1 MENELTL
8 KRFSDIRRDLGYT
21 QAEFAKLLGVS
32 NTTADIER
40 GRTKLS
46 GKVVAE
52 LLRQFKI
59 NPLWLFGESE
69 QKHLET
75 SNTSVIPKVVTVD
88 SEDRENM
95 VLVNAKAAAGYPQ
108 NIQDTS
114 WYQQLP
120 AFDLPIPEFRNAT
133 YRGFQVEGDSMLPNL
148 RPGEWVLAKAVEHID
163 DVSPNK
169 MYVVVL
175 QDAVLVKKIE
185 KKPNSNNITL
195 VSLNETYPPYEIKP
209 FQIQEIWQ
217 VSSKI
222 TFGEDATTEK
232 GLLKELKDSMEEL
245 KSQFK
250 QAENWFTED
259 FNAFLAYR
267 VRSPLIETQDFCTD
281 WWPVVYDV
289 QKIIIFRPNSV
300 FSLLQEVFA

>member
-8 KRFSDIRRDLGYT
+8 KRFIEIRRDLGHT
-21 QAEFAKLLGVS
+21 QAEFAKLLGIS
-32 NTTADIER
+32 STTADIER

-52 LLRQFKI
+52 LLKQFKI

-69 QKHLET
+69 SKHLAT

-88 SEDRENM
+88 SSDQENM

-114 WYQQLP
+114 WYKELP
-120 AFDLPIPEFRNAT
+120 AFDLPLPEFRNAT

-148 RPGEWVLAKAVEHID
+148 KQGEWVLAKAIENID
-163 DVSPNK
+163 QVNPNK

-175 QDAVLVKKIE
+175 EDAVLVKKVIR
-185 KKPNSNNITL
+185 KPNSNNVSL

-217 VSSKI
+217 VNSKI
-222 TFGEDATTEK
+222 TFGVDATTET
-232 GLLKELKDSMEEL
+232 GLLKQLQESMEEL

-250 QAENWFTED
+250 KQQAG
-259 FNAFLAYR
+259 
-267 VRSPLIETQDFCTD
+267 
-281 WWPVVYDV
+281 
-289 QKIIIFRPNSV
+289 
-300 FSLLQEVFA
+300 

>member
-1 MENELTL
+1 MENDITI
-8 KRFSDIRRDLGYT
+8 KRFTDIRRDLGYT
-21 QAEFAKLLGVS
+21 QAEFAELLGIS

-52 LLRQFKI
+52 LLKQFKI
-59 NPLWLFGESE
+59 NPLWLFGESN
-69 QKHLET
+69 QQYLET
-75 SNTSVIPKVVTVD
+75 SRVSVIPKVVTVD
-88 SEDRENM
+88 SADRDNM

-148 RPGEWVLAKAVEHID
+148 QPGDWVLARAVESLEE
-163 DVSPNK
+163 VSLNK

-175 QDAVLVKKIE
+175 EDAVLVKKLE
-185 KKPNSNNITL
+185 RTPGNSKLTL
-195 VSLNETYPPYEIKP
+195 ISLNESYPPYEVDP
-209 FQIQEIWQ
+209 QQLQELWE

-222 TFGEDATTEK
+222 TFGVDATTEK
-232 GLLKELKDSMEEL
+232 GLLRQLQESMEDL
-245 KSQFK
+245 KK
-250 QAENWFTED
+250 QLGKA
-259 FNAFLAYR
+259 
-267 VRSPLIETQDFCTD
+267 
-281 WWPVVYDV
+281 
-289 QKIIIFRPNSV
+289 
-300 FSLLQEVFA
+300 

>member
-8 KRFSDIRRDLGYT
+8 KRFIEIRRDLGYT
-21 QAEFAKLLGVS
+21 QAEFAKLLGIS

-46 GKVVAE
+46 GKVVVE

-69 QKHLET
+69 NKNLAT

-88 SEDRENM
+88 SADQENM

-114 WYQQLP
+114 WYKELP
-120 AFDLPIPEFRNAT
+120 AFDLPLPEFRNAT

-148 RPGEWVLAKAVEHID
+148 KPGEWVLAKAIENID
-163 DVSPNK
+163 QVNPNK

-175 QDAVLVKKIE
+175 EDAVLVKKVIR
-185 KKPNSNNITL
+185 KPNSNNVTL

-217 VSSKI
+217 VNSKI
-222 TFGEDATTEK
+222 TFGVDATTET
-232 GLLKELKDSMEEL
+232 GLLKQLQESMEEL

-250 QAENWFTED
+250 QQQA
-259 FNAFLAYR
+259 
-267 VRSPLIETQDFCTD
+267 S
-281 WWPVVYDV
+281 
-289 QKIIIFRPNSV
+289 
-300 FSLLQEVFA
+300 

>member
-8 KRFSDIRRDLGYT
+8 KRFTDIRRELGYT
-21 QAEFAKLLGVS
+21 QADFAALLGVS

-46 GKVVAE
+46 GKVVSE
-52 LLRQFKI
+52 LLKQFKI
-59 NPLWLFGESE
+59 NPLWLFGESD
-69 QKHLET
+69 QQYLET

-88 SEDRENM
+88 SSDSDNM

-108 NIQDTS
+108 NISDTS

-148 RPGEWVLAKAVEHID
+148 QPGEWVLAAIEHID
-163 DVSPNK
+163 HVSANK

-175 QDAVLVKKIE
+175 QDSIMVKKIE
-185 KKPNSNNITL
+185 KRPNSNNITL
-195 VSLNETYPPYEIKP
+195 VSLNETYPPYDIKP
-209 FQIQEIWQ
+209 FQVQEIWE

-222 TFGEDATTEK
+222 TFNVDATTDS
-232 GLLKELKDSMEEL
+232 GLLRQLQESMQELKN
-245 KSQFK
+245 Q
-250 QAENWFTED
+250 
-259 FNAFLAYR
+259 
-267 VRSPLIETQDFCTD
+267 
-281 WWPVVYDV
+281 
-289 QKIIIFRPNSV
+289 
-300 FSLLQEVFA
+300 LQHVKKVE

>member
-8 KRFSDIRRDLGYT
+8 KRFTDIRRDLGHT

-40 GRTKLS
+40 ARTKLS
-46 GKVVAE
+46 GKVVSE
-52 LLRQFKI
+52 LLKQFKI
-59 NPLWLFGESE
+59 NPLWLFGESD
-69 QKHLET
+69 QQHLET

-88 SEDRENM
+88 AAQNDNM

-108 NIQDTS
+108 NIADTS

-148 RPGEWVLAKAVEHID
+148 HPGEWVLARAIEHID
-163 DVSPNK
+163 HVSANK

-175 QDAVLVKKIE
+175 LDSIMVKKIE
-185 KKPNSNNITL
+185 KRPNSNNISL
-195 VSLNETYPPYEIKP
+195 VSLNETYPPYDIKP
-209 FQIQEIWQ
+209 YQIQEIWE

-222 TFGEDATTEK
+222 TFNVDATTDT
-232 GLLKELKDSMEEL
+232 GLLRQLQESMDELKN
-245 KSQFK
+245 Q
-250 QAENWFTED
+250 
-259 FNAFLAYR
+259 
-267 VRSPLIETQDFCTD
+267 
-281 WWPVVYDV
+281 
-289 QKIIIFRPNSV
+289 
-300 FSLLQEVFA
+300 LQHVKKA

>member
-8 KRFSDIRRDLGYT
+8 KRFIDIRRELGHT
-21 QAEFAKLLGVS
+21 QAEFAQLLGLTS
-32 NTTADIER
+32 TTADIER

-69 QKHLET
+69 QQYLET
-75 SNTSVIPKVVTVD
+75 SRTSVIPKVVTVD
-88 SEDRENM
+88 SADRENM

-114 WYQQLP
+114 WYKQLP

-148 RPGEWVLAKAVEHID
+148 HPGEWVLARAIEHID
-163 DVSPNK
+163 HVSANK

-175 QDAVLVKKIE
+175 QDAIMVKKIE
-185 KKPNSNNITL
+185 KRPNSNNITL
-195 VSLNETYPPYEIKP
+195 VSLNETYPPYDIKP
-209 FQIQEIWQ
+209 FQIQEIWE

-222 TFGEDATTEK
+222 TFNVDATTDR
-232 GLLKELKDSMEEL
+232 GLLK
-245 KSQFK
+245 Q
-250 QAENWFTED
+250 
-259 FNAFLAYR
+259 
-267 VRSPLIETQDFCTD
+267 
-281 WWPVVYDV
+281 
-289 QKIIIFRPNSV
+289 
-300 FSLLQEVFA
+300 LQESMQDLKNQLTHVKKV

>member
-1 MENELTL
+1 MENEITL
-8 KRFSDIRRDLGYT
+8 KRFADIRRDLGYT
-21 QAEFAKLLGVS
+21 QTDFAKLLGVS

-46 GKVVAE
+46 GKVVVE
-52 LLRQFKI
+52 LLKQFKI
-59 NPLWLFGESE
+59 NPLWLFGESDN
-69 QKHLET
+69 QYLET

-108 NIQDTS
+108 NIQDVS
-114 WYQQLP
+114 WYKQLP
-120 AFDLPIPEFRNAT
+120 AFDFPIPEFRNAT
-133 YRGFQVEGDSMLPNL
+133 YRGFQIEGDSMLPNL
-148 RPGEWVLAKAVEHID
+148 KPGEWVLARAVEHID
-163 DVSPNK
+163 DVSANK

-185 KKPNSNNITL
+185 RRPNSNNITL
-195 VSLNETYPPYEIKP
+195 ISLNETYPPYEIKP

-232 GLLKELKDSMEEL
+232 GLLRQLQESMEEL
-245 KSQFK
+245 KSQLRHVK
-250 QAENWFTED
+250 K
-259 FNAFLAYR
+259 
-267 VRSPLIETQDFCTD
+267 V
-281 WWPVVYDV
+281 
-289 QKIIIFRPNSV
+289 
-300 FSLLQEVFA
+300 

>member
-8 KRFSDIRRDLGYT
+8 KRFIDVRRDLGFT
-21 QAEFAKLLGVS
+21 QVEFAEHLGVS
-32 NTTADIER
+32 STTADIER

-46 GKVVAE
+46 GKVVFE

-69 QKHLET
+69 DKYLET
-75 SNTSVIPKVVTVD
+75 SKTSVIPKVVTVD
-88 SEDRENM
+88 ASDNENM

-114 WYQQLP
+114 WYEQLP

-148 RPGEWVLAKAVEHID
+148 RPGEWVLARAVEHID
-163 DVSPNK
+163 DVSSNK

-175 QDAVLVKKIE
+175 EDAVLVKKIE
-185 KKPNSNNITL
+185 KRPNSNNITL
-195 VSLNETYPPYEIKP
+195 VSLNEAYPPYDIKP

-217 VSSKI
+217 VSSRI
-222 TFGEDATTEK
+222 TFGEEATTEK
-232 GLLKELKDSMEEL
+232 GLLRQLQESMEEL
-245 KSQFK
+245 KSQLK
-250 QAENWFTED
+250 H
-259 FNAFLAYR
+259 
-267 VRSPLIETQDFCTD
+267 VRK
-281 WWPVVYDV
+281 V
-289 QKIIIFRPNSV
+289 
-300 FSLLQEVFA
+300 

>member
-8 KRFSDIRRDLGYT
+8 KRFTEIRRELGYT
-21 QAEFAKLLGVS
+21 QADFAKLLGVS

-46 GKVVAE
+46 GRVVAE

-59 NPLWLFGESE
+59 NPLWLFGESD

-75 SNTSVIPKVVTVD
+75 SKTSVIPKVVTVD
-88 SEDRENM
+88 SAEQDNM

-148 RPGEWVLAKAVEHID
+148 RPDEWVLARAIEHID
-163 DVSPNK
+163 HVSSNK

-175 QDAVLVKKIE
+175 QDSVMVKKIE
-185 KKPNSNNITL
+185 KRPNSNNITL

-209 FQIQEIWQ
+209 FQIQEIWE
-217 VSSKI
+217 VSSKL
-222 TFGEDATTEK
+222 TFNVDATTET
-232 GLLKELKDSMEEL
+232 GLLRQLQQSMEEL
-245 KSQFK
+245 KK
-250 QAENWFTED
+250 QVGQVKSN
-259 FNAFLAYR
+259 
-267 VRSPLIETQDFCTD
+267 
-281 WWPVVYDV
+281 
-289 QKIIIFRPNSV
+289 
-300 FSLLQEVFA
+300 